1 LERPIFDPE
10 QVAGLETQWAEG
22 NIKRHPYALARA
34 LRNEDGSIAQAG
46 AVGKVEPTQVPA
58 ALAALIQLSG
68 ADIADI
74 TGSSDQADEVPANT
88 SAQAIE
94 LVHQRVDSRTF
105 IYTDNFG
112 QNAVRRCGVVWK
124 GMASE
129 LYVEDDRKMRAIDEK
144 GGDKYISL
152 NQPAIAQDGSQV
164 VRNAFDGKYRCV
176 VDVGPSSHTRR
187 DATVR
192 SLVGMAEVAATA
204 QDQELGAACIT
215 AALAEMDGEGISDL
229 KKWVRMRGVRMGIL
243 QPTDEEKQE
252 LAQEAQNQ
260 PQDPNAMLA
269 QGMTQQA
276 LAEADKAKAGT
287 VKTLADAELV
297 RAKIQETLAG
307 ISIDQRQQII
317 DAVQADADRLVQHA
331 GNMANGAVQ

>member
-1 LERPIFDPE
+1 M
-10 QVAGLETQWAEG
+10 
-22 NIKRHPYALARA
+22 
-34 LRNEDGSIAQAG
+34 
-46 AVGKVEPTQVPA
+46 A
-58 ALAALIQLSG
+58 AA
-68 ADIADI
+68 
-74 TGSSDQADEVPANT
+74 
-88 SAQAIE
+88 
-94 LVHQRVDSRTF
+94 
-105 IYTDNFG
+105 
-112 QNAVRRCGVVWK
+112 
-124 GMASE
+124 
-129 LYVEDDRKMRAIDEK
+129 LYVEDGRKMRAVDEK
-144 GGDKYISL
+144 GGDKYITIGE
-152 NQPAIAQDGSQV
+152 PALMKDGSQV
-164 VRNAFDGKYRCV
+164 ATNVFDGKYRCV
-176 VDVGPSSHTRR
+176 VDVGPSSRTRR

-192 SLVGMAEVAATA
+192 SLVGMAEVASQAG
-204 QDQELGAACIT
+204 DQELAAACIT